1 MREEV
6 AADLTLSLPEEPFES
21 DREAELLF
29 DNEYDRIRVQE
40 GYRGSRAGN
49 IGALVVWSFGIFLS
63 KRPCSVFF
71 SEQITV
77 IICKFCNHNRV
88 VLP

>member
-29 DNEYDRIRVQE
+29 HNEYDRIRRTRDGDFVAVGRE
-40 GYRGSRAGN
+40 TLGR
-49 IGALVVWSFGIFLS
+49 W
-63 KRPCSVFF
+63 
-71 SEQITV
+71 
-77 IICKFCNHNRV
+77 
-88 VLP
+88 